1 MYRMGL
7 CTYMASVNLGLVQ
20 QQIVSYLRQGQR
32 RHLNCRKV
40 TATKFKRLAQI
51 VQCTAVP
58 LTDSHPYHGLYTENV
73 YYVVQGVHLRAE
85 ATHTYYVNNLYY
97 LI

>member
-7 CTYMASVNLGLVQ
+7 CTYMASVNSALV

-40 TATKFKRLAQI
+40 TATKFKPLTQI
-51 VQCTAVP
+51 VQFRAVP
-58 LTDSHPYHGLYTENV
+58 LTDCHQYQAENV
-73 YYVVQGVHLRAE
+73 YDVVQGVYLRAE
-85 ATHTYYVNNLYY
+85 ATHTYCVNNLYY